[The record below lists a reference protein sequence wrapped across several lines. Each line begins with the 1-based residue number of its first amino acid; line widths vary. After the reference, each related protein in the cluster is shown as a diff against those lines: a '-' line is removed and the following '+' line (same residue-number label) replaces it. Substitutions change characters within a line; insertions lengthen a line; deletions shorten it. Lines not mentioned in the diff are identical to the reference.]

1 MNLNKYIDHTLLKQ
15 TATIDDINKL
25 CKEAIAHN
33 FASVCVNPCFV
44 KYASD
49 LLKSSDIKVC
59 TVVGFPLGA
68 NSTLSKMYEANL
80 AITDG
85 ASEIDMVINISDA
98 KMHNFKNIEDEIK
111 KVKQVCKSIVLKVII
126 ETCLLSDYEKKLVCQ
141 AIINAG
147 ADFVKTSTG
156 FSSGGATVEDIR
168 LLKTICDGKLKIKAS
183 GGIKNKSTAI
193 EMITAG
199 ADRIGTSSG
208 VEIVK

>member
-15 TATIDDINKL
+15 TATLDDIRKL
-25 CKEAIAHN
+25 CKEAIEYN
-33 FASVCVNPCFV
+33 FTSVCVNPCFV
-44 KYASD
+44 NYASN
-49 LLKSSDIKVC
+49 LLKNSNVKVC
-59 TVVGFPLGA
+59 TVIGFPLGA
-68 NSTLSKMYEANL
+68 NCSLVKVYEANL
-80 AITDG
+80 AILDG
-85 ASEIDMVINISDA
+85 ANEIDMVINISDA
-98 KMHNFKNIEDEIK
+98 KMHNFKNIEIEIK
-111 KVKQVCKSIVLKVII
+111 EVKRVCKSVVLKVII
-126 ETCLLSDYEKKLVCQ
+126 ETCLLSDYEKKSVCQ

-156 FSSGGATVEDIR
+156 FSTSGATIDDIK